1 MILGRLL
8 FNIMLIVKKS
18 KNIYK
23 WSLSPLIST
32 AAAKKHKSR
41 QLREKDKVIHHK
53 ISSGRLHHVSLLSTL
68 TLSPWKETQ
77 GEKTVKERR
86 GKKRSNGGFERRFD
100 GRDSAED
107 AAQVRL
113 PLPMRLQA
121 LALFGLTPPPPS
133 LLWPRYS
140 IL

>member
-8 FNIMLIVKKS
+8 FNITLIVKKS

-23 WSLSPLIST
+23 WSLSPLMST
-32 AAAKKHKSR
+32 AAAKKISHDSWGRKTRS
-41 QLREKDKVIHHK
+41 IHHK
-53 ISSGRLHHVSLLSTL
+53 ISSGRRHHVSLLSTL

-77 GEKTVKERR
+77 DEKTVKERR